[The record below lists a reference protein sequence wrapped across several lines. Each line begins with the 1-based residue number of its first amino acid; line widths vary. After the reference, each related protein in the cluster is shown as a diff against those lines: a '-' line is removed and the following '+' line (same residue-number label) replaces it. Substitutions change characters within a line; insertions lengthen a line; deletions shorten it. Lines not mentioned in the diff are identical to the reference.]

1 MANLT
6 GAFQLFKPSKEMV
19 MNNAMA
25 FLLIIFMPSFLS
37 LIGQILSTNSA
48 ATLSSTF
55 SLNATSEVSGGHPL
69 TTIGGLLSLLLLP
82 AGIYIELL
90 AAKGKAIDAWKSFTE
105 SLKYFWR
112 LFGLFLLVG
121 LIVICGLILFIVP
134 GVIFIRRYFLAPYF
148 LVDKDM
154 KITDAMK
161 ASAEK
166 TKGRPGAVWGIIG
179 VSFLFVLFGIVPI
192 FGGLISLVMLTLY
205 TCAPAIRYTEIINI
219 KA

>member
-1 MANLT
+1 
-6 GAFQLFKPSKEMV
+6 MV

-37 LIGQILSTNSA
+37 LIGQILGTDGG
-48 ATLSSTF
+48 ATLSNTF
-55 SLNATSEVSGGHPL
+55 SLNATSEASVAHPL

-90 AAKGKAIDAWKSFTE
+90 AAKGKAIDTWKSFTE

-179 VSFLFVLFGIVPI
+179 VSLLFVLLGIVPI

-205 TCAPAIRYTEIINI
+205 TCAPAIRYAEIIKT